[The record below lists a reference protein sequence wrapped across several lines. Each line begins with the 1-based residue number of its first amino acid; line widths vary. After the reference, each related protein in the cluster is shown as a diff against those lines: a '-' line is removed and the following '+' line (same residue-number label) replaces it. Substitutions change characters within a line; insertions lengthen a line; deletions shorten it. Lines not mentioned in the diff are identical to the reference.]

1 MRFLLLLLLLAGCSR
16 GPQADLQYISEARS
30 CAAEWALVNQEAA
43 EGKLTDAYV
52 ETMREALRQQI
63 ETAKAALT
71 VPDSAYAREMAA
83 LLATP
88 ADAPP
93 RELRAHVDRLK
104 QIEDALES
112 A

>member
-52 ETMREALRQQI
+52 ETMRNALRQQI

-71 VPDSAYAREMAA
+71 VPDSDYAGEMGA

-88 ADAPP
+88 GDAPP
-93 RELRAHVDRLK
+93 SQLRSHVDRLR
-104 QIEDALES
+104 QIEDSLES